1 MRHIAPPPRVE
12 QVQERLDGE
21 VPIGQRARSLADV
34 ARLNA
39 VFGGRRLTL
48 RALRRLVA
56 ALPRHRQLTVLDVGT
71 GGADIPRA
79 IARWARRAGRRIRVL
94 ALDHDRDTLAIA
106 RGHLA
111 SYPEITPML
120 GDALALPIASG
131 RVDVVVS
138 SLTLHHLEPAEATRA
153 LGEMAA
159 AARVGVAVNDLARS
173 RHGVALVWLVT
184 RVLARSRLSRHDGPL
199 SVRRAYTA
207 AETLRLCEKAGVF
220 DARVRRH
227 PLLLRYTATWS
238 AVRDQARRSR
248 PGPAVRGDGARRAG
262 EPRERARA

>member
-1 MRHIAPPPRVE
+1 MAPPSRAE
-12 QVQERLDGE
+12 QVRERLDGD
-21 VPIGQRARSLADV
+21 VPIEERARSLADV

-48 RALRRLVA
+48 RAMRRLVA
-56 ALPRHRQLTVLDVGT
+56 ALPRRRLLTVLDVGT
-71 GGADIPRA
+71 GSADVPRA
-79 IARWARRAGRRIRVL
+79 IVRWARRAGRPIRVL

-106 RGHLA
+106 RRHLA
-111 SYPEITPML
+111 GYPEITPML
-120 GDALALPIASG
+120 GDALALPIGHG

-138 SLTLHHLEPAEATRA
+138 SLTLHHLEPAEATQA
-153 LGEMAA
+153 LGEMAG

-184 RVLARSRLSRHDGPL
+184 RVLARSPLSRHDGPL

-207 AETLRLCEKAGVF
+207 AETLRLCEKAGIF

-227 PLLLRYTATWS
+227 PLLLRHAATWS
-238 AVRDQARRSR
+238 AAGDSPPTSPRVV
-248 PGPAVRGDGARRAG
+248 GGRGAGARGAG
-262 EPRERARA
+262 EPRGRAGA